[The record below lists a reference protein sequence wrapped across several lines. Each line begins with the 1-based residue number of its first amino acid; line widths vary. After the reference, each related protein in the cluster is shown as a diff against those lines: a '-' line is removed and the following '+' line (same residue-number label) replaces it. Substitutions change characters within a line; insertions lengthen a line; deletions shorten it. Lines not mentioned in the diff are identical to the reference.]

1 MYLSKISS
9 SQLQSW
15 KDSLVGTSG
24 ESTLTRLQS
33 GEYTLYFRVVSSN
46 ESITY
51 EAYSPNYPVIGLNIG
66 PDLLLHDAYIRK
78 EYTEYDRNALAYF
91 IATKEKSE
99 DEETL
104 RARYGSDFDTLD
116 RLSSFNKQE
125 REDFLANKADFQ
137 DLLKDLQS
145 DSMGDVCHLKPQ
157 LSFDLTSPKGR
168 TAPQIIPVIVG
179 EGRHLTRSIPAFLAQ
194 VRRGSAIHDGRG
206 NYLSLDIDSF
216 SPQDQRIIFFLSQHF
231 SPESY
236 YPDITLEVFV
246 GLLLLCKGKT
256 VHLDDELYEVDNEVR
271 KIEIEADDE
280 GSLQLG
286 GLVSSHSLFLYKTNA
301 IQPIKATKKI
311 LLYAFASLKSS
322 RVAQFI
328 LAHPSFPY
336 QALQDQIGADLLPLM
351 KQNDIHVSPIF
362 QEKSN
367 QVRTYIAYY
376 LDYEEGNENTK
387 PSLDMRTEFKSRGQT
402 ISLQDYLNSPRN
414 VYDKFRVCL
423 KDLGLSESGTIQG
436 DEEIGA
442 ILDRDLSPLSE
453 FASLYLS
460 DNIAHITVNH
470 QKSGI
475 RLRTESGLDWFDVS
489 FSSDS
494 LTPEEVNL
502 ILNAYRKKKKYVRVG
517 NNYYATDDESLSK
530 AIEQFSPS
538 EEGLTTEHLPLYKA
552 LNLRLDDGLSVEIDD
567 RLEDLFDSLLHF
579 QSAELPLS
587 SSLESALRHYQKD
600 GVRWLWTL
608 ASNGLGG
615 ILADDMGLGK
625 SLEMIAF
632 LSLLKEKENI
642 LIISPKSLIYNW
654 KNEFEKWD
662 SSRQVEVVEGNK
674 SSRKKTIERM
684 KEAGQGVFVVSYDSL
699 RNDEELYQDILFSTI
714 VLDEA
719 QYIANATALKTKAVK
734 SLHAKHRFVLTGTPI
749 QNSYMDLWSIMDFLM
764 PGYLDGY
771 KDFHLMYSSLAD
783 NNQAQIH
790 RLETQIAPFLLRRTK
805 EEVLKDLPP
814 KTEEITVVQMD
825 DAEAKLYEAYFT
837 NAKMTL
843 KDQKDSGR
851 NRVAILAE
859 LTRLRQLCVDP
870 SVFVSNYKNLS
881 AKLTQTI
888 AMVQEAIASGHKV
901 LIFSS
906 FVAVLKHLQ
915 DELAKLKISSSLI
928 YGDTPAKERLS
939 LADRFNTSEDEK
951 VMLVSLKAGGT
962 GLNLVGADIVIHLD
976 PWWNIAAENQASD
989 RAHRIGQTR
998 PVTVWK
1004 LVAKGTI
1011 EEKIIELQ
1019 ALKRSLSSIIR
1030 VADEEGSS
1038 LTQEDIAYL
1047 LS

>member
-15 KDSLVGTSG
+15 KDSLAGTSG
-24 ESTLTRLQS
+24 ESTLMRLQN

-145 DSMGDVCHLKPQ
+145 DSTGDVCYLKPQ

-168 TAPQIIPVIVG
+168 TTPQIIPVIVG

-414 VYDKFRVCL
+414 VYDKFRACL

-587 SSLESALRHYQKD
+587 SSLESALRPYQKD

>member
-1 MYLSKISS
+1 M
-9 SQLQSW
+9 
-15 KDSLVGTSG
+15 
-24 ESTLTRLQS
+24 
-33 GEYTLYFRVVSSN
+33 
-46 ESITY
+46 
-51 EAYSPNYPVIGLNIG
+51 
-66 PDLLLHDAYIRK
+66 
-78 EYTEYDRNALAYF
+78 
-91 IATKEKSE
+91 
-99 DEETL
+99 
-104 RARYGSDFDTLD
+104 
-116 RLSSFNKQE
+116 
-125 REDFLANKADFQ
+125 
-137 DLLKDLQS
+137 
-145 DSMGDVCHLKPQ
+145 
-157 LSFDLTSPKGR
+157 
-168 TAPQIIPVIVG
+168 
-179 EGRHLTRSIPAFLAQ
+179 
-194 VRRGSAIHDGRG
+194 
-206 NYLSLDIDSF
+206 
-216 SPQDQRIIFFLSQHF
+216 
-231 SPESY
+231 
-236 YPDITLEVFV
+236 
-246 GLLLLCKGKT
+246 
-256 VHLDDELYEVDNEVR
+256 DNEVR

-286 GLVSSHSLFLYKTNA
+286 GLVSSNSLFLYKTNA

-414 VYDKFRVCL
+414 VYDKFRACL

-552 LNLRLDDGLSVEIDD
+552 LNLRLDDGFSVEIDD

-587 SSLESALRHYQKD
+587 SSLESALRPYQKD

-749 QNSYMDLWSIMDFLM
+749 QNSYMDLWSIMDFLL
-764 PGYLDGY
+764 PGYLEGY
-771 KDFHLMYSSLAD
+771 KQFRMIYSSFGDQKEAE
-783 NNQAQIH
+783 IEK
-790 RLETQIAPFLLRRTK
+790 LEREVAPFLLRRTK
-805 EEVLKDLPP
+805 EEVLKELPP
-814 KTEEITVVQMD
+814 KSEEVLVVTMEEKERKIY
-825 DAEAKLYEAYFT
+825 AAYHE
-837 NAKMTL
+837 NAVL
-843 KDQKDSGR
+843 SLRQAGEDGRQKI
-851 NRVAILAE
+851 ALLAE

-870 SVFVSNYKNLS
+870 SSFLEDFHDVSSKLS
-881 AKLTQTI
+881 QTLSMI
-888 AMVQEAIASGHKV
+888 EVARQGGHKV
-901 LIFSS
+901 LVFSS
-906 FVAVLKHLQ
+906 FVTVLKHLQ
-915 DELAKLKISSSLI
+915 SLLNEGDVLSYLI
-928 YGDTPAKERLS
+928 YGDTPAQERLEI
-939 LADRFNTSEDEK
+939 ADEFNASKDPS

-976 PWWNIAAENQASD
+976 PWWNVAAENQASD

-998 PVTVWK
+998 PVSVYK
-1004 LVAKGTI
+1004 LVSQGTI

-1019 ALKRSLSSIIR
+1019 NKKKGLTNILR
-1030 VADEEGSS
+1030 VADGTGNS
-1038 LTQEDIAYL
+1038 LTQEDIDFL
-1047 LS
+1047 LR

>member
-15 KDSLVGTSG
+15 KDSLTGTSG
-24 ESTLTRLQS
+24 ETTLERLQN
-33 GEYTLYFRVVSSN
+33 GVYTLYFHISPHD

-51 EAYSPNYPVIGLNIG
+51 EAYSPDYPLIGLTIG
-66 PDLLLHDAYIRK
+66 PDLTIHNAYILR
-78 EYTEYDRNALAYF
+78 EYTECDRNALAYF
-91 IATKEKSE
+91 IATKEKGE
-99 DEETL
+99 GEEEL
-104 RARYGSDFDTLD
+104 RIRYGSDFDTLNN
-116 RLSSFNKQE
+116 LSSLSGEE
-125 REDFLANKADFQ
+125 RQNFLASKADFQ
-137 DLLKDLQS
+137 DLLKDLQN
-145 DSMGDVCHLKPQ
+145 DSMGDVCHLNPQ
-157 LSFDLTSPKGR
+157 LSFDFTAPKGR
-168 TAPQIIPVIVG
+168 SGPQITPVIIG

-194 VRRGSAIHDGRG
+194 VRRGSSIHDGRG
-206 NYLSLDIDSF
+206 NYLSLDMDSF
-216 SPQDQRIIFFLSQHF
+216 SPQDQRIIFFLSRYF
-231 SPESY
+231 SPDSY
-236 YPDITLEVFV
+236 YPDITMEVFV
-246 GLLLLCKGKT
+246 GLLLLCKGKN
-256 VHLDDELYEVDNEVR
+256 VNLDDELYEVDNEVR

-280 GSLQLG
+280 GKLRLG
-286 GLVSSHSLFLYKTNA
+286 GLVASNPLFLFKTNA

-311 LLYAFASLKSS
+311 LLYSFASLKSS
-322 RVAQFI
+322 KVAQFI

-351 KQNDIHVSPIF
+351 KQTDINVSPVF

-376 LDYEEGNENTK
+376 LDYDEGNENAK
-387 PSLDMRTEFKSRGQT
+387 PSLEMRTEFKSRGQT
-402 ISLQDYLNSPRN
+402 IPLQDYLNSPRN
-414 VYDKFRVCL
+414 VYDKFRMCL
-423 KDLGLSESGTIQG
+423 GDLGLSESGTIQG
-436 DEEIGA
+436 DEAIGT
-442 ILDRDLSPLSE
+442 ILDRDLSPLNE

-460 DNIAHITVNH
+460 DNIASITISHH
-470 QKSGI
+470 QSGI

-489 FSSDS
+489 FASDT
-494 LTPEEVNL
+494 LTPEEVNA

-517 NNYYATDDESLSK
+517 NDYYATDDESLSK
-530 AIEQFSPS
+530 AIEQFSPN

-567 RLEDLFDSLLHF
+567 RLKDLFDSLLHF
-579 QSAELPLS
+579 QDAKLS
-587 SSLESALRHYQKD
+587 LSPSLESALRPYQKD

-632 LSLLKEKENI
+632 LSLLQEKENI

-662 SSRQVEVVEGNK
+662 PSRQVEVVEGSKPN
-674 SSRKKTIERM
+674 RKKTIERM

-771 KDFHLMYSSLAD
+771 KDFHLMYSSLSD
-783 NNQAQIH
+783 SNQAQIH

-843 KDQKDSGR
+843 KEQRNDGR
-851 NRVAILAE
+851 SRVAILAE

-870 SVFVSNYKNLS
+870 STFVSNYKDLS
-881 AKLTQTI
+881 AKLTQAI
-888 AMVQEAIASGHKV
+888 AMVKEAIASGHKV

-915 DELAKLKISSSLI
+915 IELANLKISSSLI

-939 LADRFNTSEDEK
+939 LADRFNTNEDEK

>member
-1 MYLSKISS
+1 M
-9 SQLQSW
+9 
-15 KDSLVGTSG
+15 
-24 ESTLTRLQS
+24 
-33 GEYTLYFRVVSSN
+33 
-46 ESITY
+46 
-51 EAYSPNYPVIGLNIG
+51 
-66 PDLLLHDAYIRK
+66 
-78 EYTEYDRNALAYF
+78 
-91 IATKEKSE
+91 
-99 DEETL
+99 
-104 RARYGSDFDTLD
+104 
-116 RLSSFNKQE
+116 
-125 REDFLANKADFQ
+125 
-137 DLLKDLQS
+137 
-145 DSMGDVCHLKPQ
+145 
-157 LSFDLTSPKGR
+157 
-168 TAPQIIPVIVG
+168 
-179 EGRHLTRSIPAFLAQ
+179 
-194 VRRGSAIHDGRG
+194 
-206 NYLSLDIDSF
+206 
-216 SPQDQRIIFFLSQHF
+216 
-231 SPESY
+231 
-236 YPDITLEVFV
+236 
-246 GLLLLCKGKT
+246 
-256 VHLDDELYEVDNEVR
+256 DNEVR

-280 GSLQLG
+280 GNLQLG
-286 GLVSSHSLFLYKTNA
+286 GLVSSNSLFLYKTNA

-414 VYDKFRVCL
+414 VYDKFRACL

-587 SSLESALRHYQKD
+587 SSLESALRPYQKD

>member
-1 MYLSKISS
+1 MVLVNQFMIM
-9 SQLQSW
+9 LNRPLLIPEENIGLPRIW
-15 KDSLVGTSG
+15 SLVYPI
-24 ESTLTRLQS
+24 ST
-33 GEYTLYFRVVSSN
+33 
-46 ESITY
+46 
-51 EAYSPNYPVIGLNIG
+51 
-66 PDLLLHDAYIRK
+66 
-78 EYTEYDRNALAYF
+78 
-91 IATKEKSE
+91 
-99 DEETL
+99 
-104 RARYGSDFDTLD
+104 
-116 RLSSFNKQE
+116 
-125 REDFLANKADFQ
+125 
-137 DLLKDLQS
+137 
-145 DSMGDVCHLKPQ
+145 
-157 LSFDLTSPKGR
+157 
-168 TAPQIIPVIVG
+168 
-179 EGRHLTRSIPAFLAQ
+179 
-194 VRRGSAIHDGRG
+194 
-206 NYLSLDIDSF
+206 
-216 SPQDQRIIFFLSQHF
+216 
-231 SPESY
+231 
-236 YPDITLEVFV
+236 
-246 GLLLLCKGKT
+246 
-256 VHLDDELYEVDNEVR
+256 
-271 KIEIEADDE
+271 
-280 GSLQLG
+280 
-286 GLVSSHSLFLYKTNA
+286 
-301 IQPIKATKKI
+301 
-311 LLYAFASLKSS
+311 
-322 RVAQFI
+322 
-328 LAHPSFPY
+328 
-336 QALQDQIGADLLPLM
+336 
-351 KQNDIHVSPIF
+351 
-362 QEKSN
+362 N
-367 QVRTYIAYY
+367 Q
-376 LDYEEGNENTK
+376 
-387 PSLDMRTEFKSRGQT
+387 
-402 ISLQDYLNSPRN
+402 
-414 VYDKFRVCL
+414 
-423 KDLGLSESGTIQG
+423 
-436 DEEIGA
+436 
-442 ILDRDLSPLSE
+442 
-453 FASLYLS
+453 
-460 DNIAHITVNH
+460 
-470 QKSGI
+470 
-475 RLRTESGLDWFDVS
+475 
-489 FSSDS
+489 
-494 LTPEEVNL
+494 
-502 ILNAYRKKKKYVRVG
+502 
-517 NNYYATDDESLSK
+517 
-530 AIEQFSPS
+530 
-538 EEGLTTEHLPLYKA
+538 
-552 LNLRLDDGLSVEIDD
+552 
-567 RLEDLFDSLLHF
+567 
-579 QSAELPLS
+579 
-587 SSLESALRHYQKD
+587 
-600 GVRWLWTL
+600 
-608 ASNGLGG
+608 
-615 ILADDMGLGK
+615 
-625 SLEMIAF
+625 
-632 LSLLKEKENI
+632 KEKENI

>member
-24 ESTLTRLQS
+24 ESTLTRLQN
-33 GEYTLYFRVVSSN
+33 GEYSLYFRIVSSN

-51 EAYSPNYPVIGLNIG
+51 EAYSPNYPLIGLNIG
-66 PDLLLHDAYIRK
+66 PDLLLHDAYIRR

-91 IATKEKSE
+91 IATKETSE

-125 REDFLANKADFQ
+125 REDYLANKADFQ

-145 DSMGDVCHLKPQ
+145 DSMGDVCHSKPQ

-194 VRRGSAIHDGRG
+194 VRRGSSIHDGRG

-231 SPESY
+231 SPDSY

-256 VHLDDELYEVDNEVR
+256 VNLDDELYEVDNEVR

-280 GSLQLG
+280 GNLQLG
-286 GLVSSHSLFLYKTNA
+286 GLVSPNSLFLYKTNA

-351 KQNDIHVSPIF
+351 KQNDIHVSPVF

-376 LDYEEGNENTK
+376 LDYEEGDENAK
-387 PSLDMRTEFKSRGQT
+387 PSLEMRTEFKSRGQT

-423 KDLGLSESGTIQG
+423 ADLGLSESGTVQG
-436 DEEIGA
+436 DEAIGA

-460 DNIAHITVNH
+460 DNIANITVNH

-579 QSAELPLS
+579 QSAELLLS
-587 SSLESALRHYQKD
+587 SSLESALRPYQKD

-843 KDQKDSGR
+843 KEQKDNGR
-851 NRVAILAE
+851 SRVAILAE

-888 AMVQEAIASGHKV
+888 AMVKEAIASGHKV

-939 LADRFNTSEDEK
+939 LADHFNTSEDEK

-1019 ALKRSLSSIIR
+1019 TLKRSLSSIIR